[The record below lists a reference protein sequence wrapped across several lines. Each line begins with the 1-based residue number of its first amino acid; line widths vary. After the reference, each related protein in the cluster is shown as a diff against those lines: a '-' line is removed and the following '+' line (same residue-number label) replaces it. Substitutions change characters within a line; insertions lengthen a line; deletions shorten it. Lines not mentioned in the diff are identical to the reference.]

1 MVLWERTANCQVAV
15 TLDLGTEESST
26 PLDWA
31 LYFPE
36 KWVQDPVRRKEAG
49 DPEEITFKTK
59 PELALELIDEVKGWG
74 LQDRMVSAD
83 SAYGRAYEFRHGL
96 RSRGLD
102 YVVQVSGDLM
112 AWTEDP

>member
-1 MVLWERTANCQVAV
+1 M
-15 TLDLGTEESST
+15 
-26 PLDWA
+26 
-31 LYFPE
+31 
-36 KWVQDPVRRKEAG
+36 
-49 DPEEITFKTK
+49 
-59 PELALELIDEVKGWG
+59 ALELIDEVKGWG